1 MRILHTADW
10 HLGKKLVQFERTDE
24 HLDFLNWLVNTLDQ
38 QSIDLLIIA
47 GDIFDTGTP
56 SNTALELYYR
66 FLSRVK
72 DTCCRDVI
80 VIGGNHD
87 SISTLNAP
95 RELLHFFN
103 VHVIGGV
110 PENFTDQIIKIYAG
124 GHQKEEGQQSAEE
137 LQPAKG
143 FQKAAGPDQ
152 GQGPENAAGL
162 QLAKGPENT
171 AGQLSGEDRQPAIV
185 VCAVPFLRD
194 RDIRLSIAGE
204 TSDERESRIKQGI
217 TEHYHKFLPYIEVY
231 KAAGIPVI
239 ATGHLFAA
247 GSSTSES
254 EKEIHV
260 GNLGQVRADQF
271 PVAFDYI
278 ALGHIHRPQL
288 VNQTKHI
295 RYSGSPIPLSFS
307 ENEDRK
313 QVIIIE
319 FNGSVMTDPIQLE
332 VPCHRKLLRI
342 KGSYEYIEEQILGLT
357 DPELKYPT
365 WVELRIDTES
375 LITDLEEKLAILKAG
390 KPFIQEFFTRQ
401 DKIKV
406 AGTLD
411 QLTGTLH
418 DLADLTPKEVFLK
431 RCAAETGNEDYTD
444 LLILFDQA
452 VELMEQEKQ

>member
-24 HLDFLNWLVNTLDQ
+24 HLDFLNWLIDTLDQ

-72 DTCCRDVI
+72 DTCCRNVI

-110 PENFTDQIIKIYAG
+110 PENFTDQIIKIYAD
-124 GHQKEEGQQSAEE
+124 ES
-137 LQPAKG
+137 
-143 FQKAAGPDQ
+143 QKAGRLDAGERRDVAE
-152 GQGPENAAGL
+152 G
-162 QLAKGPENT
+162 
-171 AGQLSGEDRQPAIV
+171 RQPVIV

-217 TEHYHKFLPYIEVY
+217 TDHYHKFVPYIEPY
-231 KAAGIPVI
+231 KQAGIPVL

-271 PVAFDYI
+271 PAAFDYI

-288 VNQTKHI
+288 VNQTDHI

-319 FNGSVMTDPIQLE
+319 FNGSVMTDPVKLE

-342 KGSYEYIEEQILGLT
+342 KGSYQYIEEQILALT
-357 DPELKYPT
+357 DPGLKYPT

-375 LITDLEEKLAILKAG
+375 LITDLDEKLSILKAR

-401 DKIKV
+401 DKIKI

-411 QLTGTLH
+411 QLTETLH
-418 DLADLTPKEVFLK
+418 NLADLTPREVFLK
-431 RCAAETGNEDYTD
+431 RCAAETGEEDYSD

-452 VELMEQEKQ
+452 VELYNQEK